1 MRFLVLLSRPIVLL
15 IAALL
20 ATTGLTVAV
29 PGQALAAGAVVTEAC
44 EGGVLPL
51 AIVVP
56 EGGLQAGCQQRYV
69 IKYGAG
75 DGDRGTFGLVDLPP
89 CPESPCASSGGHDRL
104 ECELTYGNLCCRGP
118 ELIGVDLALLQGDH
132 VGPFLHGI
140 LTRWNRDTDHR
151 AGLCYWNYLG
161 NGSRV
166 VRIVVVEPGGKP
178 GARLVRVIGFAD
190 FFLRNLPLKP
200 GDDLEGEFISAE

>member
-1 MRFLVLLSRPIVLL
+1 MRFPAFLVRPFVVLNAIIL
-15 IAALL
+15 AA
-20 ATTGLTVAV
+20 TGLTVAN
-29 PGQALAAGAVVTEAC
+29 PGQALAAGSVVSEAC

-51 AIVVP
+51 AIIAP
-56 EGGLQAGCQQRYV
+56 AGGLQAGCQARYV
-69 IKYGAG
+69 LKDGAG
-75 DGDRGTFGLVDLPP
+75 KGDRGTFGFIDLPP
-89 CPESPCASSGGHDRL
+89 CPWSPCSSAGGHDRL
-104 ECELTYGNLCCRGP
+104 ECELTYGNLCCRGS